1 MSCLWWETC
10 FSLLVLLQE
19 HFGGIWQHIHSH
31 SSESPENASA
41 KILAQTLNLLQL
53 YIWYD
58 HLCIASSCL
67 HTFFFQLLHNINL
80 AQYRLLVCSSLKL
93 VDTLNHFH
101 HVAMALHWRWL
112 ATWLSSQWEDD
123 PGKGHSGSE
132 KIIGRCYYVLRPFRM
147 WCWMWRHCFWGPSF
161 EQAKSSWQ
169 KELHADL
176 CPFLRKNLHGAEQWE
191 GHKKLT

>member
-58 HLCIASSCL
+58 HLCIASGCL

-80 AQYRLLVCSSLKL
+80 AQYRLQFIKASWHAQPFSSCLYGSSLEMVGNLAVKS
-93 VDTLNHFH
+93 
-101 HVAMALHWRWL
+101 MRRWL
-112 ATWLSSQWEDD
+112 RKRSFWQWENYRQMLL
-123 PGKGHSGSE
+123 HTSSFQNV
-132 KIIGRCYYVLRPFRM
+132 VLDV
-147 WCWMWRHCFWGPSF
+147 
-161 EQAKSSWQ
+161 EA
-169 KELHADL
+169 L
-176 CPFLRKNLHGAEQWE
+176 FLRTIFWAGQIKLRE
-191 GHKKLT
+191 GTPCRSVSIP